1 MQHLNS
7 KNQEDDNYN
16 DDNDDHDHDDHYDK
30 EEEEDIFAKEA
41 VTSWLTN
48 ITFLNFLARLRD
60 IVGTLMQSTFTDY
73 TQYM

>member
-1 MQHLNS
+1 MLIKLAPLQ
-7 KNQEDDNYN
+7 KNYFFECVVSHFLGRKKNR
-16 DDNDDHDHDDHYDK
+16 
-30 EEEEDIFAKEA
+30 EEEDIFAKEA

-48 ITFLNFLARLRD
+48 ITFLNFLARSRD